1 MVGSRVRFSLDFST
15 NAENRLGL
23 IWVCVEVKFGGLFM
37 EFLCERRGEEEEK
50 MTSRER
56 ERNSIN
62 ESDIMREGVCVLTWV
77 GEIIKNE

>member
-1 MVGSRVRFSLDFST
+1 MVGPRVGFASDLST
-15 NAENRLGL
+15 NAEKRLGL
-23 IWVCVEVKFGGLFM
+23 IWVCFEVKFGGLFM

-56 ERNSIN
+56 ERNFIN
-62 ESDIMREGVCVLTWV
+62 ESDMVREGVCVLTWV